1 MLYML
6 FSVQA
11 SVQER
16 LYANDTNYYNDV
28 DRWQDFGCIR
38 SLTLLQLTK
47 SNKNDDTWNLQGRN
61 PVSSSTPAAMN
72 ISTKL
77 QCSFPGMIVLLSV
90 HTRVPV
96 TFDPLLF
103 LRMNSKNNKSK
114 RNWHLYLLISTQY
127 PATRQVFSH
136 IYINTYYKS
145 KKIVENER
153 LNVTLEYILNI

>member
-6 FSVQA
+6 LSVQD

-16 LYANDTNYYNDV
+16 LHANDTNYYDDV
-28 DRWQDFGCIR
+28 DRWEDFGCIR

-47 SNKNDDTWNLQGRN
+47 SNKNDDTWNLQGRS

-77 QCSFPGMIVLLSV
+77 QCSFPGMTVLLSV

-103 LRMNSKNNKSK
+103 LRKNSKNNKSK

-127 PATRQVFSH
+127 PVGILPHLHQHLLQV
-136 IYINTYYKS
+136 